1 MENLCIGENIK
12 KYRIMAGFTQAELAT
27 ELSKMEE
34 KNIAPSA
41 IAGYESGQRIPKVEM
56 RVQIARILGVDPIAL
71 SGIELDENDEKR
83 LLCKLLYKYAK
94 DMSLAE
100 DGEVTVKLS
109 DDFAGFQ
116 MEYEENK
123 ERLEFLYEGTKEDSL
138 MREISKQTVDAEME
152 YWVENFPRFDAAY
165 LCKQRN
171 ANCTI
176 EDMRRFRNMVQ
187 NEIEDDFVR
196 YQNTYLNPM
205 MNKEI
210 IEKIRKR

>member
-12 KYRIMAGFTQAELAT
+12 KYRIMAGLTQAELAT
-27 ELSKMEE
+27 ELSKLEG

-41 IAGYESGQRIPKVEM
+41 IAGYESGQRVPKVEM
-56 RVQIARILGVDPIAL
+56 RVQIARILGVDPVAL
-71 SGIELDENDEKR
+71 SGIELDDNDEKR

-123 ERLEFLYEGTKEDSL
+123 ERLEFLYEDTKEDSL

-152 YWVENFPRFDAAY
+152 YWMENFPKLDAAY

-171 ANCTI
+171 VNCTVD
-176 EDMRRFRNMVQ
+176 DMRSFREMIKA
-187 NEIEDDFVR
+187 EMEDGFVR

-210 IEKIRKR
+210 IDKIRKR

>member
-1 MENLCIGENIK
+1 
-12 KYRIMAGFTQAELAT
+12 
-27 ELSKMEE
+27 
-34 KNIAPSA
+34 
-41 IAGYESGQRIPKVEM
+41 M
-56 RVQIARILGVDPIAL
+56 RVQIARILGVDPVAL
-71 SGIELDENDEKR
+71 SGIEMDENDEKR
-83 LLCKLLYKYAK
+83 LLCKLLYKYAT

-152 YWVENFPRFDAAY
+152 YWVEHFPRFDAAY

-196 YQNTYLNPM
+196 YQNAYLNPM

-210 IEKIRKR
+210 IDKIRKR